1 MFEKGA
7 NKMKGNKGAKT
18 SRFPGNE
25 STFEQV
31 FTVIILDTFILAL
44 FSIVM
49 LATAVVSVT
58 TKNGLQDASR
68 TEVERRQ
75 NPEGPIARVEKHFS
89 TAATRREEI
98 SKLVGLIRPGSP
110 GGSVHQGLLPDSG
123 TFTFHRPAPMRFF
136 ERPTNAQV
144 GMSEKSTGGF
154 QGGKTDSPSP
164 IMPDRVAALPPE
176 RETKGSTAAGGFE
189 PWNTSED
196 FYDGYGISTTINYR

>member
-1 MFEKGA
+1 MIELFAKFCVFIFQIMFEQGA

-68 TEVERRQ
+68 TELERRQ
-75 NPEGPIARVEKHFS
+75 NPEGPIARVEKQFS

-110 GGSVHQGLLPDSG
+110 GGSTS
-123 TFTFHRPAPMRFF
+123 
-136 ERPTNAQV
+136 
-144 GMSEKSTGGF
+144 S
-154 QGGKTDSPSP
+154 
-164 IMPDRVAALPPE
+164 I
-176 RETKGSTAAGGFE
+176 TA
-189 PWNTSED
+189 
-196 FYDGYGISTTINYR
+196 R